1 MPGYLLLDFRTVK
14 RPGYAWP
21 RAFLNHR
28 RRASVFR
35 EFSRRATV
43 AGNPLPS
50 GFDTA
55 WLRTVALAD
64 STLYPFQVRLWTA
77 VYDGSLREL
86 CGRYNTNS
94 PPSSI
99 EEKRYG
105 DGETEEEAERC
116 WDEIK
121 RAMGSLILL
130 TGSSVRL
137 SSVALPI
144 LVRICD
150 DFLQIL
156 VELNRSCAILT
167 FQ

>member
-1 MPGYLLLDFRTVK
+1 MASSFFKPSTACLGLSGVQSKGHSSRQSAAVWFWHGLASNCCSRRLDFVPFPGASLDCGIWRVLAGSVRTI
-14 RPGYAWP
+14 
-21 RAFLNHR
+21 
-28 RRASVFR
+28 
-35 EFSRRATV
+35 
-43 AGNPLPS
+43 
-50 GFDTA
+50 
-55 WLRTVALAD
+55 
-64 STLYPFQVRLWTA
+64 Q
-77 VYDGSLREL
+77 
-86 CGRYNTNS
+86 YNTNS

>member
-77 VYDGSLREL
+77 VYDGSLREV
-86 CGRYNTNS
+86 CGRYNTTRTL
-94 PPSSI
+94 PHLLLK
-99 EEKRYG
+99 KR
-105 DGETEEEAERC
+105 DTETERQRKKQNDAET
-116 WDEIK
+116 K
-121 RAMGSLILL
+121 
-130 TGSSVRL
+130 
-137 SSVALPI
+137 
-144 LVRICD
+144 
-150 DFLQIL
+150 
-156 VELNRSCAILT
+156 
-167 FQ
+167 